1 MEKSDTSRR
10 GTVVRRI
17 LLVVAILVALM
28 VGASIWYVNDY
39 YHADDVAQSYVDNNN
54 DRGVAVSTLA
64 GGELAFVPEQ
74 PVAGLIF
81 YPGGKVEPESYAP
94 LMERCAELGILCVL
108 VKPPFNLA
116 ILNPNAADGIREQF
130 PDVTK
135 WAVGGHSLGGVM
147 AADYLSR
154 HEDSVDGVVL
164 LAAYTAADLSGF
176 GGKALLVV
184 GTNDQVLNREKY
196 DGSRGLLPANVTEI
210 TVEGGNHAQFGN
222 YGTQAG
228 DGEAS
233 IPASEQQQTT
243 ARAIHDMLASVS
255 KPPSP

>member
-39 YHADDVAQSYVDNNN
+39 YHADDVAQSCVDNNTS
-54 DRGVAVSTLA
+54 GVSVSTLA

-116 ILNPNAADGIREQF
+116 ILNPNAADGVREQF

-154 HEDSVDGVVL
+154 HEDSFDGVVL

-196 DGSRGLLPANVTEI
+196 DGSRDLLPANVTEI

-255 KPPSP
+255 TPPSP